1 MGVGAAMAR
10 GNQGENG
17 KIALFVIKVTPKRKT
32 TLTEIVMEEKEKRSG
47 QKKKNET
54 IEQINKQSP
63 IRFIKIVFK
72 PEKIEELF

>member
-47 QKKKNET
+47 
-54 IEQINKQSP
+54 
-63 IRFIKIVFK
+63 
-72 PEKIEELF
+72 